1 MNSRMISSEGISCCG
16 KSRQRDI
23 SYEHGCDR
31 QLDRGTREA
40 LNRSTLARRWL
51 CEMGCAKGDNANGA
65 TAKGGAVSSKG
76 GCDPVAGCL
85 RPNSTVTRSKHPR
98 HCPIPAS
105 QGPSGYAL
113 GRSFARS
120 LTKQTARKASSH
132 SGCGKIGRDRAG
144 RSSFF
149 QRKMRPRSGLLAPH
163 CTLPRSGI
171 PAAARSPLRGGPR
184 ATLWGAMALRSLA
197 S

>member
-1 MNSRMISSEGISCCG
+1 ME
-16 KSRQRDI
+16 
-23 SYEHGCDR
+23 
-31 QLDRGTREA
+31 
-40 LNRSTLARRWL
+40 
-51 CEMGCAKGDNANGA
+51 CAKGDDVNGA

-76 GCDPVAGCL
+76 RCDPVAGCL

-184 ATLWGAMALRSLA
+184 ATLWGAMALRSLGIVVPA
-197 S
+197 TTCVARVMIIPILPATRSARFCSAVPQRRTNANSIGYRLKPWNWSGIL

>member
-1 MNSRMISSEGISCCG
+1 MISSEGISCCG

-51 CEMGCAKGDNANGA
+51 CGMGYAKGDNANGA

-76 GCDPVAGCL
+76 RCAPVAGCL
-85 RPNSTVTRSKHPR
+85 RPNSTVRRSKHPR

-113 GRSFARS
+113 GRSFARN
-120 LTKQTARKASSH
+120 LTRQAARKAIVPW
-132 SGCGKIGRDRAG
+132 GCGKI
-144 RSSFF
+144 
-149 QRKMRPRSGLLAPH
+149 GLLAPH

-171 PAAARSPLRGGPR
+171 PAVARSPLRGGPR

>member
-76 GCDPVAGCL
+76 RCDPVAGCK
-85 RPNSTVTRSKHPR
+85 RPNNAVAAFPPLPDPRFAGPRGQRSGARPR
-98 HCPIPAS
+98 RTKRCPS
-105 QGPSGYAL
+105 K
-113 GRSFARS
+113 GRCDPVA
-120 LTKQTARKASSH
+120 
-132 SGCGKIGRDRAG
+132 GCGRPTYHKRGRASPPLPDPRFAG
-144 RSSFF
+144 ALER
-149 QRKMRPRSGLLAPH
+149 RSGAPFH
-163 CTLPRSGI
+163 CRELQRSDV
-171 PAAARSPLRGGPR
+171 P
-184 ATLWGAMALRSLA
+184 
-197 S
+197 